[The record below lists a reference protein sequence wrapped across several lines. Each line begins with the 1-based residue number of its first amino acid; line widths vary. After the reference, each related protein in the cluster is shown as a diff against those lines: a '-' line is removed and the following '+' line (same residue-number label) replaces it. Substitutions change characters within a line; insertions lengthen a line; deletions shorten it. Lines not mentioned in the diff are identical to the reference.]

1 MSHASQLPHPM
12 LLRQMSVIEKATV
25 PPIDNSV
32 DPSESIASTQPQKSK
47 DMEEDMEEE
56 EEINYDIETPFET
69 QTCQVSR
76 NRRECHAFE
85 YNLTLTRKDGKISR
99 NFSNLTHLSIF
110 SR

>member
-1 MSHASQLPHPM
+1 M
-12 LLRQMSVIEKATV
+12 LCIYVYSLSVQFGVT
-25 PPIDNSV
+25 
-32 DPSESIASTQPQKSK
+32 TQG
-47 DMEEDMEEE
+47 
-56 EEINYDIETPFET
+56 

-85 YNLTLTRKDGKISR
+85 YNLTLTCKEGQISR